1 MSELK
6 FKVIG
11 SDLSE
16 KGKLVL
22 KGDISNIQSNIAFKI
37 EDDHMV
43 IVCYTASTYFQVKI
57 PVFDVENPDSDW
69 KIVEG
74 GDLKTILSVL
84 PADDTVIEF
93 DGNDMGTAFVIR
105 YGRSKVNLRT
115 MLGTT
120 IRPETNFVHLA
131 SVDAH
136 SFLKSMNS
144 ILKVVKQDNTGL
156 AGPIGCLHIYL
167 KPEESNITLMG
178 TNSIAIAENIYD
190 VDEIERESVILLK
203 GTEANLLQRN
213 VSAGE
218 VWQIV
223 RTASKFGFIDQEGSI
238 TLVGI
243 TDENP
248 LNYVAFKS
256 ATAQPGSPEGY
267 NEILIDSGSMELAL
281 RNAAK
286 LSFNYPSV
294 RLYFEKDGSAKLSTH
309 NGDIFAVNAMY
320 DIDKDLEIGVNIEAL
335 QSLFTLWTSR
345 IKLLLKDNP
354 VNSILEFEVLDEED
368 QLIDNIFI
376 GFASDAE

>member
-1 MSELK
+1 MSELR

-11 SDLSE
+11 SDLSN

-22 KGDISNIQSNIAFKI
+22 KGNINNARSNVAFKI
-37 EDDHMV
+37 EDNCMI
-43 IVCYTASTYFQVKI
+43 IVCYTASTYFQVKV
-57 PVFDVENPDSDW
+57 PVFEVENIDNNW
-69 KIVEG
+69 KIVG
-74 GDLKTILSVL
+74 SDDLRTILSIL
-84 PADDTVIEF
+84 PANDTIIEF
-93 DGNDMGTAFVIR
+93 DGNDTGTAFTIR

-120 IRPETNFVHLA
+120 IRPERNFVHLA
-131 SVDAH
+131 SIDAY

-144 ILKVVKQDNTGL
+144 ILRVVKQDNTGL

-167 KPEESNITLMG
+167 KPEENNITLMG

-190 VDEIERESVILLK
+190 VDEIEREAVVLLK
-203 GTEANLLQRN
+203 GTEANLLQRS

-243 TDENP
+243 TDESP

-256 ATAQPGSPEGY
+256 ATAHPNSSEGY
-267 NEILIDSGSMELAL
+267 NEILIDSASMELAL
-281 RNAAK
+281 RSAAK

-294 RLYFEKDGSAKLSTH
+294 RLFFGKDGSAKLSTH
-309 NGDIFAVNAMY
+309 NGDVFAINAEY
-320 DIDKDLEIGVNIEAL
+320 ITEKDLEIGVNIEAL
-335 QSLFTLWTSR
+335 QSLFTLWTKR

-354 VNSILEFEVLDEED
+354 VNSILEFKVLDEED
-368 QLIDNIFI
+368 QSVDNIFI